1 LSGGEVVNRFLPA
14 VSIAVLL
21 LFFSADSAAQR
32 TPSAEVVMQK
42 VATKLAKVKALGY
55 TYTREFN
62 YPSEDY
68 LSKSISTGYLDLKAP
83 DGALGFRY
91 QFSDDEYL
99 AIYNGSENFIG
110 IKKKKT
116 MVVTSNPSADRMDS
130 SSSLYNSPLTL
141 RNALPKILADNKILK
156 TISTDAQ
163 GRYLLEF
170 TLHNASISG
179 LGEIR
184 ELRSER
190 TSIYRLTIDPKTFLP
205 IEVLVTNDKNK
216 DFTKTTFSDLTEK
229 PKLPS
234 DLSWYFSSYTDEYK
248 LEQPVEKKLVEVGKT
263 PPDFVLRQLDTGSD
277 AALKTYKG
285 KVVLLEFWIAHCGFC
300 IAAVPKLNEIV
311 KAFKGPE
318 FAMMSINIHDPAATI
333 AGFKDR
339 HKPEYAILVEGEST
353 GDAYGVGSYP
363 AIVLIGRDG
372 KIAYSSLGLFEKDLE
387 AAIKSSLEK

>member
-1 LSGGEVVNRFLPA
+1 
-14 VSIAVLL
+14 
-21 LFFSADSAAQR
+21 
-32 TPSAEVVMQK
+32 MQK

-68 LSKSISTGYLDLKAP
+68 LSKSISTGYLDLKAS
-83 DGALGFRY
+83 DGALGFQY

-163 GRYLLEF
+163 GRYLLGF
-170 TLHNASISG
+170 TLHQASISG
-179 LGEIR
+179 LGEIPQ
-184 ELRSER
+184 LTIDR

-248 LEQPVEKKLVEVGKT
+248 LEQPVEQKLVEVGKT

-311 KAFKGPE
+311 KTFKSSE
-318 FAMMSINIHDPAATI
+318 FVMMSINIHDPAATI

-339 HKPEYAILVEGEST
+339 HKPEYPILVEGEST

-363 AIVLIGRDG
+363 AIVLIGKDG
-372 KIAYSSLGLFEKDLE
+372 KIAYGSLGLFEKDLE

>member
-1 LSGGEVVNRFLPA
+1 
-14 VSIAVLL
+14 
-21 LFFSADSAAQR
+21 
-32 TPSAEVVMQK
+32 MQK

-116 MVVTSNPSADRMDS
+116 MVVTNNPSADRMDS

-170 TLHNASISG
+170 SLHKASISG

-184 ELRSER
+184 ELRSDR
-190 TSIYRLTIDPKTFLP
+190 TSIYRLTIDPRTFLP
-205 IEVLVTNDKNK
+205 IEVLVTNNENK
-216 DFTKTTFSDLTEK
+216 DFTKTTFSDLTER
-229 PKLPS
+229 PKQPS
-234 DLSWYFSSYTDEYK
+234 DLSWYFSSYANEYK
-248 LEQPVEKKLVEVGKT
+248 LEQPVDKKLIEVGKT
-263 PPDFVLRQLDTGSD
+263 PPDFVLRQLEPGPE
-277 AALKTYKG
+277 AALEAHKG

-311 KAFKGPE
+311 KTFKGPE

-333 AGFKDR
+333 SGFKDR

-363 AIVLIGRDG
+363 AIVLIGKDG